1 MTTTAEQDM
10 NLLEAAEGLLG
21 YYCPCMR
28 CQRYKWDDEKG
39 NYCEAFPI
47 KIPDEIFFGE
57 NMHKEPYPGDNGITF
72 LPFD

>member
-1 MTTTAEQDM
+1 MTTTAEQDR

-28 CQRYKWDDEKG
+28 CQHYNEKG
-39 NYCEAFPI
+39 NNCSAFPG

-57 NMHKEPYPGDNGITF
+57 NLHKAPYPGDHGILF
-72 LPFD
+72 ESLD